1 MDYITSM
8 RRAASDVSDEGC
20 RIPDYIGYACDP
32 DGEDFEESGEEKDD
46 ESCSALN
53 HLWKRST

>member
-1 MDYITSM
+1 M

-32 DGEDFEESGEEKDD
+32 DGEDFEESGEEEDD
-46 ESCSALN
+46 ESCKCTEPFMEAEYL
-53 HLWKRST
+53 K